1 MSIALS
7 DVVSP
12 ISEFAI
18 IVNPQDNVAVV
29 KKQTSPDLEV
39 TLADAT
45 TIRLRATV
53 PPGHRFAIR
62 DIPAGVFVR
71 QYGQPIGTSL
81 GIREG
86 DYVSHDNMSDD
97 VPVVREL
104 AEQLYTPPP
113 IYTPED
119 ERAT

>member
-7 DVVSP
+7 DVASP
-12 ISEFAI
+12 ITEFAI

-29 KKQTSPDLEV
+29 KKETWPDLEV
-39 TLADAT
+39 TLPNET
-45 TIRLRATV
+45 TVRLREKV

-62 DIPAGVFVR
+62 EIPAGEFVR

-81 GIREG
+81 GIGEG
-86 DYVSHDNMSDD
+86 DYVSHDNMSDE

-104 AEQLYTPPP
+104 AEHLY
-113 IYTPED
+113 
-119 ERAT
+119 